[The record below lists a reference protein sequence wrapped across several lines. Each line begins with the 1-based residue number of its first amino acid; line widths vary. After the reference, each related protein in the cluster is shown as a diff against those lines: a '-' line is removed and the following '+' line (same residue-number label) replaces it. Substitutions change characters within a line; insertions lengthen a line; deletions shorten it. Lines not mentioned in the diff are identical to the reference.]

1 MTTDD
6 VARTAKDDFGHDSLL
21 PGQEETVR
29 ALLRGRDVLL
39 VSPTGSGK
47 SLTYLVAGRLLGG
60 PVVVVSPLLALQ
72 QDQVDAVRAAPG
84 AVSAARL
91 SSQESAAQRRAALQG
106 AKEGDV
112 GYLLCSPELLGDP
125 EVRRE
130 VADVGA
136 VLAVV
141 DEAHCVS
148 TWGAEFRPDY
158 QRLGAVL
165 REVTDGPVLAM
176 TATAAAPVRD
186 EVVERLG
193 MRDPHQVVTGFARP
207 ELELAVRRCRDEDDQ
222 LDQAVALVA
231 EETQD
236 GHAGIVYARTRPGT
250 ERLAERLAD
259 ELSGTRVAAY
269 HAGLGRRRREAVQE
283 QFMAGELDV
292 VVATSAFGLGIDK
305 PDVRF
310 VVHAQA
316 PESLDTYWQEAG
328 RGGRDGATARATL
341 LFHDADLA
349 LGRFFTAGVPSKAD
363 LRRVVRVL
371 RQRPEEADPAVL
383 SEELPFGRRKTGRL
397 LNLLAL
403 GQVHA
408 DAEQPV
414 APVESAQA
422 VAEARRELDRSRV
435 EMVRHYAETPRCR
448 AVSLLGYFGEQAEQC
463 GRCDTCRS
471 GSAMAMDE
479 RSAEERPGSGSGP
492 AHAST
497 YGVDDRVLHDD
508 FGAGVVTER
517 TGRELVVLFDE
528 VGYRTLD
535 AGLVED
541 KQLLRSA

>member
-1 MTTDD
+1 MTTDE
-6 VARTAKDDFGHDSLL
+6 VARTAQDDFGHDALL

-29 ALLRGRDVLL
+29 ALQAGHDVLL

-72 QDQVDAVRAAPG
+72 QDQVDAVEAAPT

-91 SSQESAAQRRAALQG
+91 SSQESPAQRREALQG
-106 AKEGDV
+106 AKDGSV
-112 GYLLCSPELLGDP
+112 GYLLVSPELLGDP
-125 EVRRE
+125 DVRRE

-148 TWGAEFRPDY
+148 TWGADFRPDY
-158 QRLGAVL
+158 QRLGSVL
-165 REVTDGPVLAM
+165 HEVTDGPVLAM
-176 TATAAAPVRD
+176 TATAAAPVRE

-193 MRDPHQVVTGFARP
+193 MRDPHVVVTGFARP

-222 LDQAVALVA
+222 ADQAVALVA
-231 EETQD
+231 DETGH

-250 ERLAERLAD
+250 ERLAQRLAD
-259 ELSGTRVAAY
+259 ELSDQRVAAY

-341 LFHDADLA
+341 LFHDADLG
-349 LGRFFTAGVPSKAD
+349 LGRFFTVGVPSKAD
-363 LRRVVRVL
+363 LRRVVRAL
-371 RQRPEEADPAVL
+371 DRRPEDADPTVL

-408 DAEQPV
+408 DAGTAEPV
-414 APVESAQA
+414 APVESARA

-463 GRCDTCRS
+463 GQCDTCRC
-471 GSAMAMDE
+471 GSAMEMDE
-479 RSAEERPGSGSGP
+479 RSADERP
-492 AHAST
+492 ASA

-517 TGRELVVLFDE
+517 SGRELVVLFDQ

>member
-1 MTTDD
+1 MSTDD
-6 VARTAKDDFGHDSLL
+6 VARVAHEDFGHDRLL
-21 PGQEETVR
+21 AGQEETVA
-29 ALLRGRDVLL
+29 ALVDGRDVLL

-72 QDQVDAVRAAPG
+72 QDQVDAVAAAPG
-84 AVSAARL
+84 EVAAARL
-91 SSQESAAQRRAALQG
+91 SSRESPAQRREALRAAKDG
-106 AKEGDV
+106 SV
-112 GYLLCSPELLGDP
+112 NYLLCSPELLADP
-125 EVRRE
+125 DVRRE
-130 VADVGA
+130 VGEVGA

-148 TWGAEFRPDY
+148 TWGSDFRPDY
-158 QRLGAVL
+158 QRLGPVL

-193 MRDPHQVVTGFARP
+193 LREPHVVVTGFARP
-207 ELELAVRRCRDEDDQ
+207 ELVLDVRRCRDEDDQ
-222 LDQAVALVA
+222 HATAVALVA
-231 EETQD
+231 EEVD
-236 GHAGIVYARTRPGT
+236 RGHAGLVYARTRPGV
-250 ERLAERLAD
+250 ERLAGRIAD
-259 ELSGTRVAAY
+259 EVPGAAVAAY
-269 HAGLGRRRREAVQE
+269 HAGLGRRRRDEVQE
-283 QFMAGELDV
+283 RFMAGELDV

-328 RGGRDGATARATL
+328 RGGRDGDTARATL
-341 LFHDADLA
+341 LFHDGDLT

-363 LRRVVRVL
+363 LRRVVGAL
-371 RQRPEEADPAVL
+371 HERPEDADPAAL
-383 SEELPFGRRKTGRL
+383 AEELPFGRRKTARL

-408 DAEQPV
+408 GADEARPV
-414 APVESAQA
+414 APVEAA
-422 VAEARRELDRSRV
+422 VAVADARRELDRSRV

-448 AVSLLGYFGEQAEQC
+448 TVSLLGYFGEQAEQC

-471 GSAMAMDE
+471 GTALEMDE
-479 RSAEERPGSGSGP
+479 GAGGEEAPY
-492 AHAST
+492 A
-497 YGVDDRVLHDD
+497 VDARVSHDE

-517 TGRELVVLFDE
+517 SGREVVVLFDD

-535 AGLVED
+535 AALVRD
-541 KQLLRSA
+541 KQLLRCA